1 MIENLTNKIFPH
13 IEENYESGKR
23 ILIDSNGNKFE
34 CNLFGK
40 KITKFNRNITG
51 KANYSCRLHSNLIEK
66 ITNDFDDKM
75 YRPQGTLFDGY
86 FPFPNPK
93 VSPFQNVVKDN
104 SLIIKELKKN
114 PRISLNKNK
123 ELLNIKHKHSL
134 SYLTS
139 TIYIRDSSVK
149 NPIIKLI
156 DDEIKEND
164 TMKKKNFGVT
174 NYLNSEII
182 ELKNFKKKLIE
193 NNSDLIYGIKLK
205 SPNDFIKEKYKLY
218 YNVLF
223 SKEKK
228 KIKYNNKSMDN
239 IKLLNETLSHKH
251 LFDNKKKDNKIKTL
265 REMINKCKYDNK
277 LIEGYKKEKIKL
289 KGNYQKHVPNFISMR
304 DIYRKELELRK
315 KVDPEGCKREEER
328 IMKDKMFFEKKKQN
342 EKLLDKLRK
351 KILLKKK
358 IK

>member
-1 MIENLTNKIFPH
+1 MIENLTNKIIPH

-51 KANYSCRLHSNLIEK
+51 KANYSFRLNSNLIEK
-66 ITNDFDDKM
+66 IKNDFDDKI

-123 ELLNIKHKHSL
+123 ELLNIKNIHSL

-139 TIYIRDSSVK
+139 TIYIRDTRNK
-149 NPIIKLI
+149 IPIINLI

-164 TMKKKNFGVT
+164 TMKKKNLGVT

-182 ELKNFKKKLIE
+182 ELKKFKKKLIE
-193 NNSDLIYGIKLK
+193 NNTDRIYGIKLK
-205 SPNDFIKEKYKLY
+205 MPNDFIKEKYKLY
-218 YNVLF
+218 HNVLF
-223 SKEKK
+223 PKEKR

-239 IKLLNETLSHKH
+239 IRLLNDNLSNKN
-251 LFDNKKKDNKIKTL
+251 LFDNKNKIEDNKIITL
-265 REMINKCKYDNK
+265 REMINKSKYDK
-277 LIEGYKKEKIKL
+277 KFIEGYKKEKVKL
-289 KGNYQKHVPNFISMR
+289 KGCYQKHVPNYISMK
-304 DIYRKELELRK
+304 DIYIKELELRK
-315 KVDPEGCKREEER
+315 KVNPEECKREEER
-328 IMKDKMFFEKKKQN
+328 IMKDKFFFEKQKQN
-342 EKLLDKLRK
+342 VKLLDILRK
-351 KILLKKK
+351 KNIFKK
-358 IK
+358 